1 MLITLC
7 YIYLWLR
14 FQRRYT
20 SVIRGALRGLSG
32 GHSGF
37 SFRQHSSSSPQSSG
51 DTLLL
56 QLGDRGVF
64 ITEPQVCEDLSKW
77 TVLSSS
83 LASGRG
89 VESVSFLIEASSSSS
104 SSSRASARL
113 SPHRSSTELLNWS
126 DLCLPLACSP
136 GQPYRAVAE
145 TSLENFSR
153 LGVAFM
159 EDRLRMENGLIPAKI
174 ISVSLREAALQELI
188 HSQQRRRLSAPA
200 APTHSRP
207 PAPQQHPEPR
217 SEHQH
222 MDGHHL
228 HLSSCTECL
237 ELENSTI
244 LSVRC
249 ASVENIPDLPEDCSA
264 VEELGPG
271 PECVHGKPPN
281 VLVFTD
287 GCELQF
293 QKIRLLLAECVD
305 TERYTVYHLQPQQAL
320 SEPWLENT
328 LLLVLAPEH
337 PLPLPPPLQLRFLSY
352 LSQGGRLL
360 GLCCSLCPAGLTLRP
375 RAPSHPQLCTLSFTR
390 ADSSQLQLSVVSSGS
405 VFERD
410 GSGGGQVELW
420 GQISGQEMAIV
431 RVTHGSDSG
440 EAILC
445 QVRLESAPAP
455 HHLSGSQSCS
465 ELETGDALRFQV
477 LTEILSSLGLSCV
490 RSQVPP
496 HTPIHL
502 LTTHPELKASFLRW
516 LQAQTCVSAGV
527 VRLPASVLKV
537 SWSAQE
543 CVDVCDGELVLHTD
557 PPECFSELFS
567 LQTYTHNLQTQRL
580 GRTVLYTDVTSSTMD
595 LLDGVMMD
603 APQEVGLIAIAAR
616 QTQGKGRGG
625 NAWLSPPGCAMFTL
639 HLQLPVSSR
648 LGQRISFLQHL
659 TALAV
664 VEAVRTLPGYEEVE
678 LRLKWPNDIYYRD
691 QVKLG
696 GVLIRSS
703 VMGHTFNLRIGCGFN
718 VSNSQPTVCVND
730 AVRTQ
735 GCGLAELSPEQ
746 LIGRSVTLLERYIE
760 EFQRSGHTHLLER
773 YYTHWLHGG
782 SSVRLWSEDGPSARV
797 LGLDDCG
804 FLQVECVD
812 GDVVSLQPDGNS
824 FDMMKNLLLTK
835 TS

>member
-7 YIYLWLR
+7 YIYLWMR
-14 FQRRYT
+14 FQRRYA
-20 SVIRGALRGLSG
+20 SVIRDALRGLSG
-32 GHSGF
+32 GHRGF
-37 SFRQHSSSSPQSSG
+37 TFRQQSTSSPQSSG

-64 ITEPQVCEDLSKW
+64 ITEPQVCEDLSRW

-83 LASGRG
+83 LAPGGG

-104 SSSRASARL
+104 SSSRAPL
-113 SPHRSSTELLNWS
+113 SPHRSSTEVGSALTPNTLVLNWS

-174 ISVSLREAALQELI
+174 TSVSLREAALQELI
-188 HSQQRRRLSAPA
+188 QSQQRRRLSAP
-200 APTHSRP
+200 
-207 PAPQQHPEPR
+207 QQHPEPQ

-249 ASVENIPDLPEDCSA
+249 ASVENIPDLPEDCST
-264 VEELGPG
+264 EPEQEPG
-271 PECVHGKPPN
+271 PQCAHGKPPN
-281 VLVFTD
+281 VLVYTD
-287 GCELQF
+287 GCEQQF
-293 QKIRLLLAECVD
+293 QKIRSLLAECVD

-337 PLPLPPPLQLRFLSY
+337 PVPLPPPLQLRFLSY

-375 RAPSHPQLCTLSFTR
+375 RAPPHPQLCTLSFTR
-390 ADSSQLQLSVVSSGS
+390 ADSSQLRLSVVSSGS

-410 GSGGGQVELW
+410 GGGGGQVELW

-431 RVTHGSDSG
+431 RVTHGPDSG

-445 QVRLESAPAP
+445 QVRLDSAPAP
-455 HHLSGSQSCS
+455 HHLSGTQSCS
-465 ELETGDALRFQV
+465 ELETSDALRYQV
-477 LTEILSSLGLSCV
+477 LTEILTSLGLSCG
-490 RSQVPP
+490 RSQVLP

-502 LTTHPELKASFLRW
+502 LTTHPELKASFVRW
-516 LQAQTCVSAGV
+516 LRAQVCVSGGV
-527 VRLPASVLKV
+527 VRLPECVLKV
-537 SWSAQE
+537 CWSAQE
-543 CVDVCDGELVLHTD
+543 CVEVCDGELVLHTD
-557 PPECFSELFS
+557 PPACFSELFS
-567 LQTYTHNLQTQRL
+567 LQTYTHHLQTQRL

-664 VEAVRTLPGYEEVE
+664 VEAVRTLPGYEGVE

-730 AVRTQ
+730 AVRAQ
-735 GCGLAELSPEQ
+735 GCGLPELTPEQ
-746 LIGRSVTLLERYIE
+746 LMGRCVTLLERYIE
-760 EFQRSGHTHLLER
+760 EFQRSGHTHLLTR

-804 FLQVECVD
+804 FLQVECED
-812 GDVVSLQPDGNS
+812 GEVVSLQPDGNS